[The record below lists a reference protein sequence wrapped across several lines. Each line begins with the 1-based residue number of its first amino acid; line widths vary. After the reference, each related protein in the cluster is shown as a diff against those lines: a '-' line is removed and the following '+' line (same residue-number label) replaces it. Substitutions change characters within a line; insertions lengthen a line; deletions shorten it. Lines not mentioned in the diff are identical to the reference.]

1 MTLNLLSIVVG
12 DSVDEKNFPCKF
24 LLTNTKVSKLR
35 KDFQNNSSANINLSK
50 TQLHK
55 IVQSGGSLGSLL
67 GPLLKIGL
75 PLIGNVLKPLP
86 KKVLTP
92 LGLPAAAAITDPT
105 TDKKMFGSG
114 FTKLII
120 SHEEMNDIIKMI
132 KSLQNLV
139 C

>member
-35 KDFQNNSSANINLSK
+35 KDFQNNSSANIKLSK

-67 GPLLKIGL
+67 GPLLKNGL
-75 PLIGNVLKPLP
+75 PLIGNVLKSLA

-92 LGLPAAAAITDPT
+92 LGFP
-105 TDKKMFGSG
+105 
-114 FTKLII
+114 
-120 SHEEMNDIIKMI
+120 NY
-132 KSLQNLV
+132 
-139 C
+139 

>member
-1 MTLNLLSIVVG
+1 M
-12 DSVDEKNFPCKF
+12 
-24 LLTNTKVSKLR
+24 
-35 KDFQNNSSANINLSK
+35 
-50 TQLHK
+50 
-55 IVQSGGSLGSLL
+55 QSGGSLGSLL
-67 GPLLKIGL
+67 GPLLKNGL
-75 PLIGNVLKPLP
+75 PLIGNVLKSLA

-92 LGLPAAAAITDPT
+92 LGFPAAAAITDPT

-120 SHEEMNDIIKMI
+120 SHEEMYDIIKMI

>member
-1 MTLNLLSIVVG
+1 M
-12 DSVDEKNFPCKF
+12 
-24 LLTNTKVSKLR
+24 
-35 KDFQNNSSANINLSK
+35 
-50 TQLHK
+50 
-55 IVQSGGSLGSLL
+55 QSGGSLGSLL

-120 SHEEMNDIIKMI
+120 SHEEM
-132 KSLQNLV
+132 QNLV
-139 C
+139 Y

>member
-1 MTLNLLSIVVG
+1 M
-12 DSVDEKNFPCKF
+12 
-24 LLTNTKVSKLR
+24 
-35 KDFQNNSSANINLSK
+35 
-50 TQLHK
+50 
-55 IVQSGGSLGSLL
+55 
-67 GPLLKIGL
+67 PL
-75 PLIGNVLKPLP
+75 NVLKSLA

-92 LGLPAAAAITDPT
+92 LGLPAAAAAITDPT
-105 TDKKMFGSG
+105 TDQKMFGSG

>member
-1 MTLNLLSIVVG
+1 M
-12 DSVDEKNFPCKF
+12 
-24 LLTNTKVSKLR
+24 
-35 KDFQNNSSANINLSK
+35 
-50 TQLHK
+50 
-55 IVQSGGSLGSLL
+55 QSGGSLGSLL

-75 PLIGNVLKPLP
+75 PLIGNVLKLLP

-120 SHEEMNDIIKMI
+120 SHEEM
-132 KSLQNLV
+132 QNLV
-139 C
+139 Y